1 MIKTNPCKFVLENG
15 QRCGSPYHT
24 AMWHKPRKPIAV
36 NKPLKRST
44 KPIRFEAEKTR
55 EKRKATE
62 AAWFEANPP
71 DKDGFWYCYI
81 SRHPLCPKRLD
92 RSTVVLEH
100 DISKARNKSLQFVV
114 SNIHPAC
121 AFDNKAKGSLSAKEY
136 MAL

>member
-1 MIKTNPCKFVLENG
+1 MHNSTIKPKPCSV
-15 QRCGSPYHT
+15 CGS
-24 AMWHKPRKPIAV
+24 MWHSAMYHNPRKPIAV

-44 KPIRFEAEKTR
+44 KPIRFEAVKTR

-62 AAWFEANPP
+62 AEWHAANPP

-81 SRHPLCPKRLD
+81 SKHPLCPKRL
-92 RSTVVLEH
+92 TIETLVLEH
-100 DISKARNKSLQFVV
+100 DISKARNKSMQFVV

-121 AFDNKAKGSLSAKEY
+121 AYDNKAKGSLSAKEY